1 MFGRQRPKRPRV
13 LASPTTNPYLENA
26 RIAYLE
32 HVGQNLHLID
42 LLDQPCP
49 GTAGSFGQLRFWSVR
64 VRPSG
69 GISFNLIRS
78 TAWGFS

>member
-1 MFGRQRPKRPRV
+1 
-13 LASPTTNPYLENA
+13 
-26 RIAYLE
+26 
-32 HVGQNLHLID
+32 VGADQGIHLID

-69 GISFNLIRS
+69 GKSSPSGGRFDGNYLMNVELSSMIQ
-78 TAWGFS
+78 